1 VGSSDGQA
9 FFRGGCDRRRRGE
22 GDTAEKA
29 VLRRPRLV
37 SVPHVGP
44 ESPPQLTAMIGWLGV
59 TFDLPEN
66 LIECIEVVECCQSL
80 NGDAGIVISI
90 GE

>member
-1 VGSSDGQA
+1 
-9 FFRGGCDRRRRGE
+9 
-22 GDTAEKA
+22 
-29 VLRRPRLV
+29 
-37 SVPHVGP
+37 
-44 ESPPQLTAMIGWLGV
+44 MIGWLGV